1 MTARTTF
8 RKAVSAWKERH
19 VVDRSLLIASTLF
32 VVISCFLFVN
42 ACKYLRWWKYWGE
55 GMSPDFVLSLASLV
69 LPVVALIIF
78 RVSINEFLRG
88 ESNGRQ
94 GDI

>member
-1 MTARTTF
+1 
-8 RKAVSAWKERH
+8 
-19 VVDRSLLIASTLF
+19 
-32 VVISCFLFVN
+32 
-42 ACKYLRWWKYWGE
+42 
-55 GMSPDFVLSLASLV
+55 MSPDFVLSLASLV